1 MAYLELKQ
9 VSKRFSGVAAVLDFD
24 LDVEKGEFI
33 SLLGPSGCGKTTTLR
48 MVAGFER
55 PDEGVI
61 RLDGVDINPI
71 PPNKRG
77 IGMVFQG
84 YALFPNLTVYDNI
97 AFGLNIARKPRKQ
110 IEATVQEL
118 LALVRLEGMSERF
131 PYQLSGG
138 QQQRVALA
146 RALAIKPRI
155 LLLDEP
161 LSALDA
167 VVRVALREEI
177 RRIQLELAITTVY
190 VTHDQEEALS
200 MSDRVVIMK
209 EGLIE
214 QIGKPDEI
222 YRQPDSL
229 FVASFIGTANQLRG
243 ERVGEHSI
251 NYHGVSLQLPENG
264 TGVQI
269 LNPVL
274 LVRPENIQIHSAA
287 PSLPGANILEG
298 TVMTMTF
305 LGPVIRLSV
314 DVQGE
319 RIVVDAPAGEGH
331 SISHSQH
338 VWLSFKPGSCQ
349 ILSATDSK
357 VDAERK

>member
-1 MAYLELKQ
+1 MAYLELQQ
-9 VSKRFSGVAAVLDFD
+9 VSKHFSGVAAVKDFN
-24 LDVEKGEFI
+24 LIVEKGEFI

-48 MVAGFER
+48 MIAGFDR
-55 PDEGVI
+55 PDEGEI
-61 RLDGVDINPI
+61 RLDGVDITPI
-71 PPNKRG
+71 SPNKRG

-84 YALFPNLTVYDNI
+84 YALFPNLSVRDNI
-97 AFGLNIARKPRKQ
+97 AFGLNIARQPKKQ
-110 IEATVQEL
+110 VEESVQEL
-118 LALVRLEGMSERF
+118 LALVRMKEMTSRY

-146 RALAIKPRI
+146 RALAIKPRM

-209 EGLIE
+209 DGLIE

-222 YRQPDSL
+222 YRQPNSL

-243 ERVGEHSI
+243 ERINQNSI
-251 NYHGVSLQLPENG
+251 RYHETILRLPNNG
-264 TGVQI
+264 LEGGI
-269 LNPVL
+269 AAPVL
-274 LVRPENIQIHSAA
+274 LVRPENIMLHAQA
-287 PSLPGANILEG
+287 PKLPQSNILEG
-298 TVMTMTF
+298 IVMTKTF
-305 LGPVIRLSV
+305 LGPVVRITV
-314 DVQGE
+314 DVFGE
-319 RIVVDAPAGEGH
+319 RIVADAPAGQDL
-331 SISHSQH
+331 SISHSQPI
-338 VWLSFKPGSCQ
+338 WLSFDPDACQ
-349 ILSATDSK
+349 ILSD
-357 VDAERK
+357 